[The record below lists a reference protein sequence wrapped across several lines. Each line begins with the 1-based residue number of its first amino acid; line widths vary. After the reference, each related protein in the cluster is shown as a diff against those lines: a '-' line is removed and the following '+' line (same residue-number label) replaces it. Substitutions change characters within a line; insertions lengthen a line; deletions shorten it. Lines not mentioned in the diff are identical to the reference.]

1 MPKNATLQTNYIAMK
16 GKILIGILV
25 IGVISA
31 AGYYGFGYLTKKQEK
46 KIAKLE
52 DKINFLKKETIP
64 LRFKIL
70 EKDTAQIKFIVK
82 FYDQDSVEFNTDTL
96 TLQGQELSFDFDVVK
111 IKKGL
116 SIAFPTKIFTN
127 KIPAKKGI
135 ILFKYYDDHGFP
147 QTMSTNGADTSYV
160 RLMTELFTKIKT
172 GNTEDI
178 KGIYGS
184 MVQDIA
190 KLNEFQVNHIY
201 KIIIHTK
208 GGIEVSEDL

>member
-1 MPKNATLQTNYIAMK
+1 MK

-25 IGVISA
+25 IGVIAA

-64 LRFKIL
+64 IRFKIL
-70 EKDTAQIKFIVK
+70 EKDTANITFAIK
-82 FYDQDSVEFNTDTL
+82 FYDQDSLEFTADTI
-96 TLQGQELSFDFDVVK
+96 TLQGQELSFDFNIVP
-111 IKKGL
+111 IKKDYN
-116 SIAFPTKIFTN
+116 IAFPVKIFTN
-127 KIPAKKGI
+127 KIPAKNGI
-135 ILFKYYDDHGFP
+135 SLFKYYDDHGFP
-147 QTMSTNGADTSYV
+147 QTMTINGADTVYIN
-160 RLMTELFTKIKT
+160 RMTELFAKIKA
-172 GNTEDI
+172 GDTEKI

-208 GGIEVSEDL
+208 GGIEVTEDL